1 MWHPREETTAC
12 LGAQFQ
18 PIYWPF
24 IVNIEIGLS
33 SQWSEFGARPVST
46 LIDRFSPLYGAAGPL
61 FALASGPL
69 IGI

>member
-1 MWHPREETTAC
+1 
-12 LGAQFQ
+12 LGL
-18 PIYWPF
+18 

-33 SQWSEFGARPVST
+33 SQWPEFGARPVST

>member
-1 MWHPREETTAC
+1 MWHPREETTAYI
-12 LGAQFQ
+12 LGLV
-18 PIYWPF
+18 
-24 IVNIEIGLS
+24 VNIEIGLS